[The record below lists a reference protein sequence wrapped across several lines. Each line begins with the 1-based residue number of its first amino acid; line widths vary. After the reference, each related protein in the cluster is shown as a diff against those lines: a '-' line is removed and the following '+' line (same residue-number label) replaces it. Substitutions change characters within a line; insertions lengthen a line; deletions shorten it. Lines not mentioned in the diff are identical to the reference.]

1 MRPGPTLNVA
11 RWVARSRV
19 NGPGERFVLWV
30 QGCAIRCAGCWNRDT
45 WSHVP
50 RVRMTVD
57 EVLREVDAASGIDG
71 VTLTGGEPFEQAEAL
86 LPLAEALRARGL
98 SVMAF
103 TGREPA
109 ELSGP
114 AERALIACL
123 DVLVVGRYEA
133 AQRSLDLGWRGSRNQ
148 QIRFL
153 TTRHDE
159 RDLPA
164 GREAEVHLSPD
175 GAIVVMGFPEAGL
188 LSV

>member
-1 MRPGPTLNVA
+1 MRAPTTLNVA

-30 QGCAIRCAGCWNRDT
+30 QGCSIRCAGCWNRDT
-45 WSHVP
+45 WSHAP
-50 RVRMTVD
+50 RVTMTVD
-57 EVLREVDAASGIDG
+57 EILREIDAAAGVDG

-86 LPLAEALRARGL
+86 LPLVEALRARGL

-103 TGREPA
+103 TGREAA
-109 ELSGP
+109 ELLGP
-114 AERALIACL
+114 AALALIACL

-133 AQRSLDLGWRGSRNQ
+133 AQRSLDLAWRGSRNQ

-159 RDLPA
+159 RDLPT
-164 GREAEVHLSPD
+164 GREMEVHLSPD
-175 GAIVVMGFPEAGL
+175 GSIAVTGFPEAGL
-188 LSV
+188 LAV